1 MSSPPF
7 YTSQVRFPTASTPIT
22 AAIEGSPR
30 FRFFR
35 DCIGA
40 VDGTHI
46 HAFVR
51 QEDHPSMRNHKGF
64 LSQNCLFIC
73 DFDFFFTYALTGW
86 DGSMADAA
94 LWATARTTDLRIP
107 EGKYILGDAG
117 FGLSETTL
125 IPYRGVRYHLKEW
138 CQARSR

>member
-7 YTSQVRFPTASTPIT
+7 YTSQVRFPTASTPIA

-30 FRFFR
+30 FWFFR

-46 HAFVR
+46 HAFVC
-51 QEDHPSMRNHKGF
+51 QEDHPCMRNCKGF

-86 DGSMADAA
+86 DGSMANAA
-94 LWATARTTDLRIP
+94 LWATACTTDLHIL

-125 IPYRGVRYHLKEW
+125 VPYCGVHYHLKEW
-138 CQARSR
+138 HQARSW